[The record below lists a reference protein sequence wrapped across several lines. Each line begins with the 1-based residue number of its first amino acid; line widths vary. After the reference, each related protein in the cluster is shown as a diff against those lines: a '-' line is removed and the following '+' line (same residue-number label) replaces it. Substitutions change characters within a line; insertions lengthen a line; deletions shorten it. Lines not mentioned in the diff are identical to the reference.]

1 VTEEERVVEK
11 KNIFVVGLDD
21 ANMRTLRRVPGAEG
35 YRFHP
40 LLTIADI
47 QEGEIPIADL
57 IDKAVRELDAFDG
70 EINAIIGYWDFP
82 VTSMV
87 PILCGRYG
95 LPGPNLEGV
104 IKAEHKYWS
113 RLEQE
118 KVIDN
123 LPKFALVDLD
133 DDDPKPPAGMDFPM
147 WLKPVKSFSSELAY
161 QAEDEQ
167 EFAEAVDKIRA
178 GIGRVGK
185 PFQYVLDH
193 APSLDMPPEVAE
205 AGALACLA
213 EESLTGQQAAT
224 EGYVHD
230 GDVVVNGVLDSINY
244 PDSSSFL
251 RHQLPSQLPEPVVR
265 KMIDV
270 SKKVIEQ
277 LGLDNSTFSIEFF
290 ARPDTGEVNV
300 LEINARHSQ
309 SHAEMFEY
317 VDGVPNHH
325 CMVQLGL
332 GNKPEMPHG
341 QGEYRIG
348 SKWYHR
354 RFSDGIV
361 RRLPTEEE
369 IDRLQREI
377 PGVTVDLV
385 PAEGQRLSDMDAQ
398 DSYSYELAFVY
409 VGADSEEEM
418 KDKYQRTIDALH
430 FEFEDVKEE

>member
-1 VTEEERVVEK
+1 METK
-11 KNIFVVGLDD
+11 DIFVLGLDE
-21 ANMRTLRRVPGAEG
+21 ANLRTLRRVPGAEG

-40 LLTIADI
+40 LLTVADI

-57 IDKAVRELDAFDG
+57 IEKAKRELEDFGG
-70 EINAIIGYWDFP
+70 EIDAIVGYWDFP

-87 PILCGRYG
+87 PVLCRRYG
-95 LPGPNLEGV
+95 LPSPNLEGV

-113 RLEQE
+113 RLEQA

-123 LPKFALVDLD
+123 YPKFALVDLD
-133 DDDPKPPAGMDFPM
+133 GEAEPPAGMNFPM

-161 QAEDEQ
+161 QAKNEQ
-167 EFAEAVDKIRA
+167 EFAEAVAKIRD

-193 APSLDMPPEVAE
+193 APELDMPPEVAD

-213 EESLTGQQAAT
+213 EESLTGEQAAT
-224 EGYVHD
+224 EGFVYD
-230 GDVVVNGVLDSINY
+230 GEVTVNGVLDSINY

-265 KMIDV
+265 KMVDV
-270 SKKVIEQ
+270 SKKVIER

-332 GNKPEMPHG
+332 GKRPEMPHG
-341 QGEYRIG
+341 QGKYKIG

-354 RFSDGIV
+354 RFTDGIV
-361 RRLPTEEE
+361 RRLPTEAE
-369 IDRLQREI
+369 IDQLQREI

-385 PAEGQRLSDMDAQ
+385 PAEGQRLSEMDAQ

-418 KDKYQRTIDALH
+418 KEKYQRTIDALH
-430 FEFEDVKEE
+430 FEFDEV